1 MYDLPCSNKAIC
13 MQAMSALFHVALADA
28 QAITTLRAM
37 TKNSQP
43 SLVASLALDTENLY
57 R

>member
-1 MYDLPCSNKAIC
+1 VYDLPCSNKAIC